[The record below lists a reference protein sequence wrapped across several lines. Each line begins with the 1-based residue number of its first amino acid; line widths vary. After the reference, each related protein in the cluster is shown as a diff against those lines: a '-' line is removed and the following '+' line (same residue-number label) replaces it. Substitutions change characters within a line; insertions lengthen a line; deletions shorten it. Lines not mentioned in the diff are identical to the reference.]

1 MKLLEYFK
9 HDIERLELVPS
20 HGGKFEVSVQGDL
33 VFSKIG
39 EDRFPTYDE
48 IKPLL
53 VSRIV

>member
-33 VFSKIG
+33 VFSKIND
-39 EDRFPTYDE
+39 DRFPSYDE

-53 VSRIV
+53 IARIS